1 MGAECSATPRLR
13 SSRGVIEMRKHP
25 PVVKVGPIGKEIPM
39 ESLALAI
46 KLADLAAEAEE
57 RGEPVDVST
66 EAKRLVREHPEAEF
80 DVKEVAEVL
89 EEEQAAVRVERE
101 G

>member
-1 MGAECSATPRLR
+1 
-13 SSRGVIEMRKHP
+13 
-25 PVVKVGPIGKEIPM
+25 M

-57 RGEPVDVST
+57 RGEPVDVSR

-80 DVKEVAEVL
+80 GVNEVAEVL
-89 EEEQAAVRVERE
+89 EEEQAAALADRE

>member
-1 MGAECSATPRLR
+1 
-13 SSRGVIEMRKHP
+13 
-25 PVVKVGPIGKEIPM
+25 M
-39 ESLALAI
+39 EGLALAI

-57 RGEPVDVST
+57 RGEPVNVST

-80 DVKEVAEVL
+80 GVNEVAEVL
-89 EEEQAAVRVERE
+89 KEEQAAALSDRE